1 VLIGV
6 PREIKVHEYR
16 VGLTPESAREL
27 VARGHSV
34 VVERDA
40 GVGIGAAD
48 ADYRSAGTAIASDPQ
63 DVFARAELIVKVKE
77 PLAQERA
84 LLRPGQAIFT
94 YLHLAPD
101 PEQVRDLV
109 ASGATAIA
117 YETVSAD
124 AGGLP
129 LLAPMS
135 EVAGRMAVQVA
146 AHHLERPHG
155 GRGIL
160 ISGAAGSAP
169 ARILILGA
177 GVVGSNAARTALA
190 LGGDVVVLSRSPGPL
205 RRLQTE
211 LGPKLRARVST
222 PQDIERESR
231 EADAVIGSAMVPG
244 GLAPK
249 LLTRAMVAGMK
260 KGTVLVDVSIDQ
272 GGCFETSRPT
282 THADPVYAV
291 DGVVHYCVANMP
303 GAVPRTST
311 YALNR
316 ATLPFVVEMAE
327 HGVIGA
333 LRRNPQLRDGL
344 NVCGGAVTRREVA
357 EALGYDWKDPL
368 NALDRWNARA

>member
-1 VLIGV
+1 MLIGV
-6 PREIKVHEYR
+6 PKEIKVHEYR

-27 VARGHSV
+27 VARGHRV
-34 VVERDA
+34 IVEKDA
-40 GVGIGAAD
+40 GAGIGAAD
-48 ADYRSAGTAIASDPQ
+48 ADYRSAGAAIASNLQ
-63 DVFARAELIVKVKE
+63 EIFARAELVVKVKE

-84 LLRPGQAIFT
+84 LLRPGQTLFT

-109 ASGATAIA
+109 KSGAIAIA
-117 YETVSAD
+117 YETVSSAT
-124 AGGLP
+124 GGLP

-135 EVAGRMAVQVA
+135 EVAGRMSVQVA
-146 AHHLERPHG
+146 AHYLERPNG

-177 GVVGSNAARTALA
+177 GVVGSNAARIA
-190 LGGDVVVLSRSPGPL
+190 LGIGGNVVVLSRSAEPL

-211 LGPKLRARVST
+211 LGPNLRALVST
-222 PQDIERESR
+222 PEDIERESH

-249 LLTRAMVAGMK
+249 LLTRAMLAGMK
-260 KGTVLVDVSIDQ
+260 RGAVLVDVSIDQ

-291 DGVVHYCVANMP
+291 DGIIHYCVANMP

-316 ATLPFVVEMAE
+316 ATLPFVVELAE
-327 HGVIGA
+327 RGVIEA
-333 LRRNPQLRDGL
+333 LRGNPHLRDGL
-344 NVCGGAVTRREVA
+344 SVYRGAVTRREVA
-357 EALGYDWKDPL
+357 EALGYSCTEPLRALGAKD
-368 NALDRWNARA
+368 